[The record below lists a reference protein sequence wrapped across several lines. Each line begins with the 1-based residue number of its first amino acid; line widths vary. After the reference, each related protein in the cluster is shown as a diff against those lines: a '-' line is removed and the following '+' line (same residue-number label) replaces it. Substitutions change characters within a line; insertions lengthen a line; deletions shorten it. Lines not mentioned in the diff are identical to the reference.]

1 MALDFVK
8 ELLVSI
14 PEPHI
19 EKVRLSPEAAELA
32 DKYIEA
38 KVVGKTSRADCQHI
52 AILKRSNSWQQKKL

>member
-38 KVVGKTSRADCQHI
+38 KVVGKKAVQTVN
-52 AILKRSNSWQQKKL
+52 ILPF